1 VPEPKPS
8 NAARHEDARA
18 GATIAL
24 EASKLLRGLLSRVEA
39 GLARGRPLDP
49 TPVFLTSRHLTRIL
63 SWTPHT
69 CGPSKTL
76 RPQEARCA
84 GKEEQ
89 QLIEA
94 NMVEAV
100 LLVPPRWL
108 IGHGTDGPDT
118 IYVISAWLLG
128 ACWDKGG
135 GAGGARNPAL
145 LVRAVWWIA
154 GAAGAAAPLRTEI
167 WARASEARSLFRALL
182 LLVQRPPVPAA
193 LRPAV
198 MALVAVMMQILQPR
212 TSSPSRDCLH
222 STPGPHSLGTAD
234 SAIERERLLT
244 VLRALADHLPHPI
257 AAQRFAAA
265 VHVDSGVCS
274 ESSVTRSAEA
284 ALALALR
291 CVASGGS
298 LAVLQ
303 QLAESLDPGRTGD
316 KRKSKEEGIGGMLA
330 AALAWDQDLNPHK
343 SKKSKSQ

>member
-1 VPEPKPS
+1 MSRQALPRGPAE
-8 NAARHEDARA
+8 AAQQ
-18 GATIAL
+18 
-24 EASKLLRGLLSRVEA
+24 
-39 GLARGRPLDP
+39 PL
-49 TPVFLTSRHLTRIL
+49 
-63 SWTPHT
+63 
-69 CGPSKTL
+69 
-76 RPQEARCA
+76 
-84 GKEEQ
+84 
-89 QLIEA
+89 
-94 NMVEAV
+94 
-100 LLVPPRWL
+100 
-108 IGHGTDGPDT
+108 
-118 IYVISAWLLG
+118 
-128 ACWDKGG
+128 
-135 GAGGARNPAL
+135 
-145 LVRAVWWIA
+145 
-154 GAAGAAAPLRTEI
+154 
-167 WARASEARSLFRALL
+167 LL

-193 LRPAV
+193 LRQAV